1 MLAFSHYISN
11 MTVTVTVTNSKA
23 SPPLATV
30 HFLSLDSVYWYLH
43 SIFLKENYI
52 FCMCKSNSSKQCK

>member
-30 HFLSLDSVYWYLH
+30 HFLSLEILFIDICIVY
-43 SIFLKENYI
+43 F
-52 FCMCKSNSSKQCK
+52 

>member
-11 MTVTVTVTNSKA
+11 MTVTVTNSKA

-30 HFLSLDSVYWYLH
+30 HFLSLD
-43 SIFLKENYI
+43 YI
-52 FCMCKSNSSKQCK
+52 Y